1 MWSIVSGTH
10 IYVLRA
16 CLQVLLDAAADEK
29 VSWGSY
35 HAVTD
40 MIPSLAV
47 RYPYMCYGFLAGLA
61 LQKVGDLEVPV
72 NVITEIDRSV
82 GGICV
87 GAGEEGMRGRQT
99 EGEAD

>member
-1 MWSIVSGTH
+1 MLSTTTN
-10 IYVLRA
+10 VLLS
-16 CLQVLLDAAADEK
+16 CVQVLLDAAADEK

>member
-1 MWSIVSGTH
+1 M
-10 IYVLRA
+10 
-16 CLQVLLDAAADEK
+16 LLDAAADEK

-72 NVITEIDRSV
+72 DVITEIDRSV
-82 GGICV
+82 GKACV
-87 GAGEEGMRGRQT
+87 GGRVK
-99 EGEAD
+99 EAYVWGRVKEVYVWGRVKEVYVWGRVKEA